1 MGKTKTI
8 AVDFDGVIHGY
19 SKGWQDG
26 KPYDEPVKGSKEA
39 MEKLISEGYH
49 VMIYTTR
56 CNPDYLEG
64 SDVDRIQD
72 VKDYLS
78 KHKIPYS
85 EIYTGNG
92 KPKATTY
99 VDDRAITFK
108 GDWSQTI
115 NEINTFETWNR
126 PGAKSSAELSS

>member
-1 MGKTKTI
+1 MGKSKII

-19 SKGWQDG
+19 SKGWQNG
-26 KPYDEPVKGSKEA
+26 RPYDQPVPGARQA

-64 SDVDRIQD
+64 STVDRVQD
-72 VKDYLS
+72 VRDYLLINS
-78 KHKIPYS
+78 IPFS

-92 KPKATTY
+92 KPKATIY
-99 VDDRAITFK
+99 VDDRAIGFK
-108 GDWSQTI
+108 GNWEQTVE
-115 NEINTFETWNR
+115 EINSFETWNR
-126 PGAKSSAELSS
+126 PGAKSSAEISS